1 MIDTAGLLSSINL
14 PGLIASHV
22 RLRRS
27 GHRWFGICPFHAEKT
42 GSLMVEPDHFHCFG
56 CDAHGDAIDWVMRSE
71 RLSFLDACARL
82 GGRELTGEE
91 KAGLSRERKAADRE
105 RRAAKRRASALTAY
119 RDRNPCC
126 ACPDWLLDFDD
137 AAYEPTDALADYLS
151 GR

>member
-1 MIDTAGLLSSINL
+1 MIDTAGLLSSIDL
-14 PGLIASHV
+14 PGLIASRV
-22 RLRRS
+22 RLEKS
-27 GHRWFGICPFHAEKT
+27 GRYWLARCCFHNEKT
-42 GSLMVEPDHFHCFG
+42 PSLCVFPDGHFHCFG

-105 RRAAKRRASALTAY
+105 RRAERRRASALTAY

-126 ACPDWLLDFDD
+126 ACPDWLLDFD